1 MTTYDLSLG
10 PAEVFKG
17 AQIRAHRDVSVR
29 LLQETM
35 AKLAAAGAMQSG
47 LAARFGAHAAQLDEQ
62 RIQDAPT
69 RLSEPSS
76 ERALS
81 GRLRP
86 SQPLDHDHQPT
97 YTNLH
102 EMGDLEKQAFV
113 FGLARRGAA
122 ALARR
127 GGKLGRVGS
136 YLQKPFRSPVTAT
149 AGKGSASVGVR
160 SPLGKAPVVTNK
172 TIPKAGVL
180 PEDEVAAAI
189 AKKGGSPARVPGTR
203 AKKAPTKAQGKTV
216 KRQAPA
222 GPTPEPRGGYLR
234 KPVKGLVAAGLI
246 GGGLLAAGKGGSRA
260 VNELQQATA
269 RPMAA
274 NLTGQSQFGWGFNR
288 R

>member
-1 MTTYDLSLG
+1 MTTYLSLG

-35 AKLAAAGAMQSG
+35 AKLAAAGAQQSG
-47 LAARFGAHAAQLDEQ
+47 LAARFGARTAQLAEQ
-62 RIQDAPT
+62 QVQDAPT
-69 RLSEPSS
+69 RLSEPGSD
-76 ERALS
+76 RPLS

-102 EMGDLEKQAFV
+102 EMDEVEKQAFI
-113 FGLARRGAA
+113 FRLARRGAA

-127 GGKLGRVGS
+127 GGRAGRVGS
-136 YLQKPFRSPVTAT
+136 FLQKPLRSPVTAT

-160 SPLGKAPVVTNK
+160 SPLGKAPIVTNK
-172 TIPKAGVL
+172 TIPKPGVL
-180 PEDEVAAAI
+180 PEDDVAAAI
-189 AKKGGSPARVPGTR
+189 AKKGGGPGRAPGTR
-203 AKKAPTKAQGKTV
+203 APKKSQGKAVKRKAPE
-216 KRQAPA
+216 

-234 KPVKGLVAAGLI
+234 KPIKGLAAAGLI
-246 GGGLLAAGKGGSRA
+246 SGGLYAASKGGSRA

-269 RPMAA
+269 RPMPA
-274 NLTGQSQFGWGFNR
+274 NVSGHSQYGWGFNR